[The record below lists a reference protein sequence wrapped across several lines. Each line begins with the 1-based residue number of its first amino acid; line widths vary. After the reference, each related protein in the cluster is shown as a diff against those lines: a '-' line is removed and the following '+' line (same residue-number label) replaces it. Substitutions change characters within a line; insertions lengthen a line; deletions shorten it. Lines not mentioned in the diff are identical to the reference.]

1 MNIEGDVAPMLK
13 DGTYAAWF
21 KTPLS
26 NGTGIAH
33 VADGKIWGRDSIM
46 TYSGSCEV
54 DGDRF
59 TAIVTLKRH
68 TEGHATVFGA
78 DDLTLR
84 LEGTCPGKIARYVGT
99 AEQVPGVLLEGTLI
113 LNEQEPPAREVKE
126 PAPKFDPAKFPKL
139 PKRSR

>member
-1 MNIEGDVAPMLK
+1 MLK
-13 DGTYAAWF
+13 DGTYSAWF
-21 KTPLS
+21 RTPLGS
-26 NGTGIAH
+26 GTGIAH
-33 VADGKIWGRDSIM
+33 VADGQIWGHDSIM
-46 TYSGSCEV
+46 TYSGSCQT

-59 TAIVTLKRH
+59 TAIITIKRH

-99 AEQVPGVLLEGTLI
+99 ADQVPGVVLEGTLI
-113 LNEQEPPAREVKE
+113 LSEQQT
-126 PAPKFDPAKFPKL
+126 PAPEATKPRPRFDPAKLPKL